1 MKKHILLAS
10 MLTLPGTQ
18 AMAVP
23 FNVLWWDS
31 TQSYGAQNAP
41 ELREKMPEYL
51 SDYDGGS
58 TFSATY
64 VRSRTAGALATELAT
79 NSYDVIVFDSTSSSS
94 PYNAADLAAVQQFYQ
109 NNNRNVLLD
118 GSLYIRSIAYNADTV
133 FPGPGG
139 GMGVLTLNS
148 VYEIANRGGGI
159 MIGTDH
165 NCCQVD
171 ANAMLNAL
179 IPGASFSG
187 IAAPSTDGVFYGA
200 QLLNNLEATAPI
212 NVLTHWATEGSQGIP
227 PVGAFTD
234 FLGNSVTLYSQVDIA
249 STVGGPRTSRIS
261 SSWQPGAGSTGVGD
275 DEPPP
280 PDDDGNGNGTVPE
293 PGILALLG
301 IGLLGML
308 VTRRRQSV

>member
-1 MKKHILLAS
+1 MKRHIILAGI
-10 MLTLPGTQ
+10 LTLSGTQ

-31 TQSYGAQNAP
+31 TESYGAQNAP
-41 ELREKMPEYL
+41 ELREKMPDYL
-51 SDYDGGS
+51 SAYDSGS
-58 TFSATY
+58 AFTATY
-64 VRSRTAGALATELAT
+64 VRSRTAGALATQLST
-79 NSYDVIVFDSTSSSS
+79 NTYDVIVFDSTSQSS
-94 PYNAADLAAVQQFYQ
+94 PFNATDLSAVQQFYQ
-109 NNNRNVLLD
+109 NNNRNILLD
-118 GSLYIRSIAYNADTV
+118 GSLYIRSIQYNADTV

-148 VYEIANRGGGI
+148 VYEIANRGGGV

-187 IAAPSTDGVFYGA
+187 YVAPSTDGVFYGA

-212 NVLTHWATEGSQGIP
+212 NVLDHWSTEGSQGVP
-227 PVGAFTD
+227 PTGTFTD
-234 FLGNSVTLYSQVDIA
+234 FLGNEITLYSQVDIA
-249 STVGGPRTSRIS
+249 SFVGGPRTARIS
-261 SSWQPGAGSTGVGD
+261 TSWQPGAGSIGVGD

-280 PDDDGNGNGTVPE
+280 PDDEQDDNNTVPE
-293 PGILALLG
+293 PGVLALLG
-301 IGLLGML
+301 TGLLGLLTM
-308 VTRRRQSV
+308 RRRKLA